1 MSCRVSARM
10 RIRSVWM
17 QMTESAKA
25 AWREERMTIRQT
37 GSRHQPMIRARA
49 GGLIRVLATGL
60 VLVTAGLFPLSGHAQ
75 FSAAYELIK
84 AVKDGD
90 YAKAREEM
98 LKCNCPT
105 ARDAD
110 GDPLIVLAARN
121 GDLPMTRFLLES
133 GANPNAA
140 SRSSGETALMVFAR
154 ADNTEG
160 IKLLAAHGADLD
172 AVDKAGETA
181 LIQAVRARKLRA
193 VRALLEA
200 GADPEVADY
209 QGQTAL
215 DVARQMRL
223 RNFARLIED
232 AQ

>member
-1 MSCRVSARM
+1 MMSPQIDS
-10 RIRSVWM
+10 
-17 QMTESAKA
+17 
-25 AWREERMTIRQT
+25 RQP
-37 GSRHQPMIRARA
+37 G
-49 GGLIRVLATGL
+49 ATRRRGRGTVCAL
-60 VLVTAGLFPLSGHAQ
+60 VALLVAMAGLAPSSGQAQ

-84 AVKDGD
+84 AVKEGD

-121 GDLPMTRFLLES
+121 GDLAMTRFLLES

-140 SRSSGETALMVFAR
+140 TRSDGETALMVFAR
-154 ADNTEG
+154 TDRPEG
-160 IKLLAAHGADLD
+160 IALLVAHGADLD
-172 AVDKAGETA
+172 AANKSGETA

-200 GADPEVADY
+200 GADPDVTDY

-223 RNFARLIED
+223 RNFARLIES
-232 AQ
+232 AR

>member
-1 MSCRVSARM
+1 MMIPQVGLQRGWPIAARGRGM
-10 RIRSVWM
+10 VCI
-17 QMTESAKA
+17 
-25 AWREERMTIRQT
+25 
-37 GSRHQPMIRARA
+37 
-49 GGLIRVLATGL
+49 L
-60 VLVTAGLFPLSGHAQ
+60 AGLLVVMAGLSPAPGHAQ

-121 GDLPMTRFLLES
+121 GDLAMTRFLLES
-133 GANPNAA
+133 GAHPNAA
-140 SRSSGETALMVFAR
+140 TRSDGETALMVFAR

-160 IKLLAAHGADLD
+160 IKLLAAHGADPD
-172 AVDKAGETA
+172 AVNKAGETA

-193 VRALLEA
+193 VRTLLEV

-223 RNFARLIED
+223 RNFARLIES
-232 AQ
+232 AR

>member
-1 MSCRVSARM
+1 MRNHQGNLEAGRM
-10 RIRSVWM
+10 MILEV
-17 QMTESAKA
+17 
-25 AWREERMTIRQT
+25 
-37 GSRHQPMIRARA
+37 GSRRQSPIRPRA
-49 GGLIRVLATGL
+49 GGVICVLAAL
-60 VLVTAGLFPLSGHAQ
+60 LAALASLSPFPGHAQ

-84 AVKDGD
+84 AVKEGD

-121 GDLPMTRFLLES
+121 GDMVMTRFLLQS

-140 SRSSGETALMVFAR
+140 TRSDGETALMVFAR
-154 ADNTEG
+154 TDRPDG
-160 IKLLAAHGADLD
+160 IALLVAHGVDLD
-172 AVDKAGETA
+172 AVNKAGETA

-215 DVARQMRL
+215 DIARQMRL

-232 AQ
+232 AR

>member
-1 MSCRVSARM
+1 M
-10 RIRSVWM
+10 IP
-17 QMTESAKA
+17 Q
-25 AWREERMTIRQT
+25 I
-37 GSRHQPMIRARA
+37 GSQDRHPILVRGR
-49 GGLIRVLATGL
+49 GVLC
-60 VLVTAGLFPLSGHAQ
+60 VLVGLLMVMAGLSPSPGHAQ

-98 LKCNCPT
+98 LKCNCAN

-110 GDPLIVLAARN
+110 GDPLLVIAARN
-121 GDLPMTRFLLES
+121 GDLAMTRFLLES

-140 SRSSGETALMVFAR
+140 TRSDGETALMVFAR
-154 ADNTEG
+154 TDRPEG
-160 IKLLAAHGADLD
+160 IALLVAHGADPD
-172 AVDKAGETA
+172 AVNKAGETA

-193 VRALLEA
+193 LRALLEA
-200 GADPEVADY
+200 GADPDVADY

-223 RNFARLIED
+223 RNFARLIES
-232 AQ
+232 AR